1 MLGKKEKLI
10 MKAVYLKAVKTDG
23 KCLMTPTELLAE
35 IPYTRDFRRED
46 LEPCLKALVLE
57 DYFELIDTEK
67 KGERVFCFT
76 LHQNG
81 YAFARQIE
89 SEKSAI
95 KFKIVLTVAGAI
107 LSVTLVRI
115 LTLIAGG

>member
-1 MLGKKEKLI
+1 MLSRKEKLI
-10 MKAVYLKAVKTDG
+10 MKAVYSKAVKTEG
-23 KCLMTPTELLAE
+23 KCLMTPTELLTDISFKE
-35 IPYTRDFRRED
+35 DFRRED
-46 LEPCLKALVLE
+46 LEPCLKTLVLE

-81 YAFARQIE
+81 YAFASQIE
-89 SEKSAI
+89 SEKRAI

-107 LSVTLVRI
+107 LSVTLVRV
-115 LTLIAGG
+115 LTLLFG